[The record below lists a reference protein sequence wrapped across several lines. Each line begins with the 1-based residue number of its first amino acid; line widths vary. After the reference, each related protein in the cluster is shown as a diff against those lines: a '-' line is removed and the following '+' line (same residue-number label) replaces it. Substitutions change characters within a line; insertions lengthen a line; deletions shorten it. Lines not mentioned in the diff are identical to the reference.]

1 MSAQSTGLRHVLDV
15 GFAGPLVP
23 LGFTA
28 SRDRRTW
35 VREIGG
41 LCQMIAVWKR
51 SDSFTVQ
58 WGIVCPELVDVM
70 WAVPYKPFDVGQS
83 IVTGTPSSIR
93 HPAQAQS
100 FSAVSLE
107 TEAERIAAGVR
118 EDVGVVTVWMEPLST
133 RRALRE
139 YLMENRDETDRRA
152 FVIPA
157 AFRLKLF
164 TAAGLAIVDR
174 DPVGCELLAEA
185 EAVSAPINDE
195 IRRGRFARLR
205 AAAAGLCD

>member
-15 GFAGPLVP
+15 AFAAPLVP

-35 VREIGG
+35 AREIGG
-41 LCQMIAVWKR
+41 LSQMIAVWKR
-51 SDSFTVQ
+51 GGAFTVQ
-58 WGIVCPELVDVM
+58 WGIACPELVDVM

-100 FSAVSLE
+100 FSAAALE
-107 TEAERIAAGVR
+107 TEAERIAVGVR
-118 EDVGVVTVWMEPLST
+118 EDVRVIISWMEPLGT
-133 RRALRE
+133 RRALRD
-139 YLMENRDETDRRA
+139 YLMENREETDRRA

-157 AFRLKLF
+157 ALRLKLF
-164 TAAGLAIVDR
+164 TAAGLAVVDR
-174 DPVGCELLAEA
+174 DPAGCALLAEA
-185 EAVSAPINDE
+185 EAASSPITDE
-195 IRRGRFARLR
+195 IRRGRFARLHAL
-205 AAAAGLCD
+205 AADLCG